1 MVPMAFER
9 LRARIRRVFSADA
22 RDLAAARAAELRG
35 DLPRAIEL
43 YDRAGDEAEAAR
55 IMLLR
60 AESDPNPTT
69 RLQLLVQAEQ
79 MTPEGEA
86 HDALRGKARVARA
99 KTVVLLAKGNVLS
112 AAIRADVLRAAQTLE
127 ECGAPEDAAD
137 AYRLSGD
144 REAEARALAAAGKI
158 DELEALLDSEQAAQR
173 MSRAKA
179 ERLEAID
186 QALVSGQRREALRLA
201 DAVLTIDTSDR
212 SARDRAEAL
221 RGKRVVGA
229 VVRIDLGGA
238 PCSLV
243 LGAEVIVGRVEGA
256 IKIPSQALSRRHLR
270 IARTSGGVVVSDL
283 GSRNGTHLRGIAIG
297 GEIPVGEGV
306 DLALGGEVPLRIS
319 PADELRG
326 AIAIEVGGAR
336 YVAPLGPAA
345 VGGGDWQLVLGAEEW
360 VELHFARSPA
370 FAGDVAL
377 SSPVTLLAG
386 DAFSAERRGSP
397 KIRLL

>member
-1 MVPMAFER
+1 MAFER
-9 LRARIRRVFSADA
+9 LRARISRLFSADA

-55 IMLLR
+55 VMLLR

-69 RLQLLVQAEQ
+69 RLQLLVQAER

-86 HDALRGKARVARA
+86 HDALRGRARIARA

-112 AAIRADVLRAAQTLE
+112 AAIRADVLQAAKTLE
-127 ECGAPEDAAD
+127 ESGAPEDAAD

-158 DELEALLDSEQAAQR
+158 DELEALLDSEQVEQR

-201 DAVLTIDTSDR
+201 DAVLTTDTSDR
-212 SARDRAEAL
+212 AARDRAESL
-221 RGKRVVGA
+221 RAKRVAGA
-229 VVRIDLGGA
+229 VVRIDLDGA

-256 IKIPSQALSRRHLR
+256 IRIPSQALSRRHLR
-270 IARTSGGVVVSDL
+270 ITRTTSGVVVGDL

-319 PADELRG
+319 PADELLG
-326 AIAIEVGGAR
+326 AVAIEVGGAR
-336 YVAPLGPAA
+336 YVAPLGPAT
-345 VGGGDWQLVLGAEEW
+345 VGTGDWQLVLGAEEW

-370 FAGDVAL
+370 FAGDVAV
-377 SSPVTLLAG
+377 SSPVTLLTG
-386 DAFSAERRGSP
+386 DAFSAERSGSP

>member
-1 MVPMAFER
+1 MAFDR
-9 LRARIRRVFSADA
+9 LRARISRLFSADA

-35 DLPRAIEL
+35 DLPRAVEL
-43 YDRAGDEAEAAR
+43 YDRAGDQAEAAR
-55 IMLLR
+55 VMLLR

-86 HDALRGKARVARA
+86 HDALRARARIARA

-112 AAIRADVLRAAQTLE
+112 AAIRADVLRAAKTLE
-127 ECGAPEDAAD
+127 ESGAPEDAAD

-144 REAEARALAAAGKI
+144 REAEARALADAGKI
-158 DELEALLDSEQAAQR
+158 DELEALLDSAQAEER
-173 MSRAKA
+173 VSRAKT

-186 QALVSGQRREALRLA
+186 QAVVTGQRREALRLA
-201 DAVLTIDTSDR
+201 DAVLTTDTSDR
-212 SARDRAEAL
+212 SARDRAESL
-221 RGKRVVGA
+221 RGKRIAGS
-229 VVRIDLGGA
+229 VVRVDLGGRSCA
-238 PCSLV
+238 LV
-243 LGAEVIVGRVEGA
+243 LGAEVVVGRVEGA
-256 IKIPSQALSRRHLR
+256 IKVPSQALSRRHLR
-270 IARTSGGVVVSDL
+270 IARTSAGVVVGDL
-283 GSRNGTHLRGIAIG
+283 GSRNGTHLRGIALG
-297 GEIPVGEGV
+297 GELPVGDGV

-319 PADELRG
+319 PADELPG
-326 AIAIEVGGAR
+326 AVAIEVGGAR

-345 VGGGDWQLVLGAEEW
+345 VGGGDWELVLGAEEW

-386 DAFSAERRGSP
+386 DAFSAERHGSP
-397 KIRLL
+397 KLRLL